1 MLISKIYKGGCLCK
15 NVNFEIH
22 GDLTGVS
29 YCHCSICRK
38 ASGTGSGVVLCASP
52 EHLVWTA
59 GEEQT
64 KTYAL
69 ESEWST
75 TFCLNCGSAV
85 PQCHSEQPLC
95 FVPAGSLDD
104 DPGVAV
110 MGHIY
115 VGSKMSWDHIGD
127 EAPQYDEN
135 YT

>member
-1 MLISKIYKGGCLCK
+1 MSKTYKGGCLCK
-15 NVNFEIH
+15 SVTFEIH
-22 GDLTGVS
+22 GDVTGVS

-38 ASGTGSGVVLCASP
+38 ASGAGAGAVLLAAP

-59 GEEQT
+59 GEQLT
-64 KTYAL
+64 KTYVL
-69 ESEWST
+69 ESGWSR
-75 TFCLNCGSAV
+75 TFCPNCGSAV
-85 PQCHSEQPLC
+85 PQNHADEPLC

-104 DPGVAV
+104 DPGPVV

-127 EAPQYDEN
+127 ESPQYNEN